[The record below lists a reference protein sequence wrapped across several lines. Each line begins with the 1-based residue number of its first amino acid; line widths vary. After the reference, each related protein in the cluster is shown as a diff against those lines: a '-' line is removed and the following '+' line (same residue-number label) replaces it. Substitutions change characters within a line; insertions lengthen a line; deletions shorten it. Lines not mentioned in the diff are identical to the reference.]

1 MPSCARLTGW
11 VSKSGKN
18 GSIRFMTWADIIP
31 PWSTT
36 KCMTAEPLSLLPA
49 YPTAGKSPAR
59 AACWERA
66 SAIALPATGNCTGA
80 SGSPWSA
87 RIRAWRRKLS
97 FWRALLQKCSSAPV
111 IRTAASAGTTY
122 GTLWAIPRKSWERI
136 APRASPVAGRRW
148 RRTGF
153 SACAL
158 AWPRRRCC
166 RD

>member
-18 GSIRFMTWADIIP
+18 GSIQFMTWVDIIP

-36 KCMTAEPLSLLPA
+36 KCMTAEPLSLPPA

-66 SAIALPATGNCTGA
+66 SAIALPATGSCTGA

-87 RIRAWRRKLS
+87 RTRAWRRKS
-97 FWRALLQKCSSAPV
+97 NFWRTLPRRCFSAPA
-111 IRTAASAGTTY
+111 IRTAASAGTTC
-122 GTLWAIPRKSWERI
+122 GIPLAILPKSWERT

-153 SACAL
+153 SACAP